1 MPVHPGGQYG
11 ISNGGMMGDLISKLR
26 GALGDRVITD
36 AEVLT
41 SRRHDYWV
49 ASHVRDHVGEPAPD
63 PACVVRPKDVADV
76 QALLKIANETKTA
89 VIPFGLGSGVCG
101 GVVTSPDAI
110 VLDMSAMNATRSID
124 PENLLA
130 SFDAGKNGLEAENEV
145 AEKGLTIGHWPQS
158 IGVSSV
164 GGWIATRASGQFST
178 AYGNIEDIVHSVE
191 AVLPD
196 GSFVTLG
203 KGPRSAAG
211 PDLRHLM
218 LGSEGTLGVITGVT
232 YSLRRAAEQRA
243 YSCFFSKDMAG
254 GFAFQREVIQS
265 GWAPPVMRQYDEREA
280 NRLSPEARDS
290 TVIMVH
296 EGPAALVAAEKAA
309 VAELAKKFKL
319 ETGPEGIV
327 EHWLGHRNTVPSWD
341 MFLQRN
347 IVLDTVEISADWT
360 KIGAIYDDAT
370 KSLNEIEGVLA
381 GSAHSSHVY
390 RSGLNLYFTFAV
402 MVSDPKTMEA
412 TYHDG
417 WRRIMEATDKH
428 GGSLAHHHGIG
439 RVRRNYLTAEL
450 GETGVALLRT
460 LKAALDPN
468 GIMNPGVLLPDA

>member
-1 MPVHPGGQYG
+1 MGGV
-11 ISNGGMMGDLISKLR
+11 ISALR

-36 AEVLT
+36 PEVLQ

-49 ASHVRDHVGEPAPD
+49 ASHVRDHAGDPAPS
-63 PACVVRPKDVADV
+63 PACVVQPKSVADV
-76 QALLKIANETKTA
+76 QALLKVANETKTA

-110 VLDMSAMNATRSID
+110 LLDMSAMNATRAID
-124 PENLLA
+124 PVNLLG

-145 AEKGLTIGHWPQS
+145 AANGLTIGHWPQS
-158 IGVSSV
+158 VGVSSV

-196 GSFVTLG
+196 GTLVNLG

-211 PDLRHLM
+211 PDLRHVLM
-218 LGSEGTLGVITGVT
+218 GSEGTMGVITGVT
-232 YSLRRAAEQRA
+232 YSLRRAAEARTL
-243 YSCFFSKDMAG
+243 SCFFAPDMRT
-254 GFAFQREVIQS
+254 GFDFQREVVQS
-265 GWAPPVMRQYDEREA
+265 GWSPPVMRQYDERETA
-280 NRLSPEARDS
+280 RLHVEARDC

-296 EGPAALVAAEKAA
+296 EGPQALVEAEKAA
-309 VAELAKKFKL
+309 VAALAERFGV
-319 ETGPEGIV
+319 TVGPEKIV
-327 EHWLGHRNTVPSWD
+327 EHWLGHRNNVPSWD
-341 MFLQRN
+341 LFLQRN
-347 IVLDTVEISADWT
+347 IVLDTVEIAADWT
-360 KIGAIYDDAT
+360 KIADIYDDAT
-370 KSLNEIEGVLA
+370 RSLNEIEGVLA
-381 GSAHSSHVY
+381 GTAHSSHVY

-402 MVSDPKTMEA
+402 NVNDPKAMEA

-439 RVRRNYLTAEL
+439 RVRRDYLTREL
-450 GETGVALLRT
+450 GEAGVSLLRRM
-460 LKAALDPN
+460 KDMLDPN